1 LLAVQMACTND
12 AAFAVVV
19 ANNRVISRKERIR
32 FIVFCFSHFVIL
44 LAKIRKK
51 SGSARLPDSFFVYE
65 LSQMDTVVGKCDEV
79 TAIKVA
85 DSLFVGLFG
94 DSKAGGDIVG

>member
-1 LLAVQMACTND
+1 MACIYD

-51 SGSARLPDSFFVYE
+51 SGSARLPDSFFV
-65 LSQMDTVVGKCDEV
+65 V
-79 TAIKVA
+79 IA
-85 DSLFVGLFG
+85 DGYRRRQL
-94 DSKAGGDIVG
+94 